1 MAFGTFFWENVL
13 GVLNTKDNA
22 FGCFLGVLVGSDVA
36 PRPPDGTRW
45 PAAGMVAGPKARLAW
60 RVLDAQYFG
69 VPQRRKR
76 VFLVADFGGGADPAA
91 VLFER
96 KGLRGNTPPRQ
107 KTGEEVAG
115 TLGASL
121 GRRCGMPGNDNGD
134 GLVVAHGQGGAEI
147 GDAEIGD
154 GWVPTL
160 TCNHEAPILCS
171 PQVTHSLRG
180 RSFAASEDGTGRG
193 TPLVAFDCKAGAA
206 GVANDLAPTM
216 RAMGH
221 ASSHANAGGQLAV
234 AWAVQERAVSENL
247 NAGPQGAGFKE
258 GIAYTL
264 EAGSTVQAVAYDLRG
279 REGGAQFEGPHQT
292 ANIRAASGGSS
303 RSYVV
308 NRYIVRRLTPRECER
323 LQGFPDD
330 YTAIQTKRGVQ
341 ADGPRYKQIGNSWA
355 VPVVRWLGERM
366 DASLRNATNG

>member
-180 RSFAASEDGTGRG
+180 ASFAASEDGTGRG
-193 TPLVAFDCKAGAA
+193 TPLVAFDCKAGGATSFAVGPQA
-206 GVANDLAPTM
+206 GTL
-216 RAMGH
+216 RGEGHGGGH
-221 ASSHANAGGQLAV
+221 AA
-234 AWAVQERAVSENL
+234 
-247 NAGPQGAGFKE
+247 
-258 GIAYTL
+258 I
-264 EAGSTVQAVAYDLRG
+264 AYDLRG